1 MEIIS
6 FNPEYNI
13 PELKDKIR
21 EIVKEYENKNQ
32 DIHISVIYYE
42 VNTFKKPKSK
52 KKKGKGK

>member
-6 FNPEYNI
+6 VTPKYNI

-21 EIVKEYENKNQ
+21 EVVKEYEDQNQ
-32 DIHISVIYYE
+32 DIHISVLYYE
-42 VNTFKKPKSK
+42 VNTFKKPKIQ

>member
-1 MEIIS
+1 MEITSI
-6 FNPEYNI
+6 NPEYNI

-21 EIVKEYENKNQ
+21 ELVKEYENKNQ

-52 KKKGKGK
+52 KKKG

>member
-6 FNPEYNI
+6 IDPEYNI

-21 EIVKEYENKNQ
+21 EIIKEYEDKNQ
-32 DIHISVIYYE
+32 DIHISVLYYE
-42 VNTFKKPKSK
+42 VNTFKKPKLQ

>member
-1 MEIIS
+1 MEITS
-6 FNPEYNI
+6 VNPEYNI

-21 EIVKEYENKNQ
+21 ELVKEYENKNQ

-52 KKKGKGK
+52 KKR